1 MAALAR
7 TIWATIIFPQPFTPT
22 YLPHTVLQRHSL
34 CAISSRKM
42 VMQLVFTSFYFWFLL
57 VTALFAHASSVE
69 KPFSCT
75 GYVTRTSSNA
85 NANSHS
91 GSIYFNAHPADGLLY
106 QNPNLLHDIYVFK
119 CVTTIVMTSGNRG
132 SDSNFSRSLERGIQ
146 ESYALMANLRIDN
159 PAMQETMVRVG
170 THDLHSWS
178 LRGMRNIQIIYLRL
192 PDGAPSGHGYDAT
205 GSASLSKL
213 YYKEIDSITT
223 TDGNA
228 TYTLR
233 DIKELIAFIL
243 YDRKPNVVHI
253 LNHQAK
259 LFDAHSASSDHADHI
274 VSAKLVRGVVAAEK
288 INATVKSSVDLY
300 AVSLFYTDHRAG
312 TPPAMSGGSRQ
323 TSTLRIT
330 ISRRSLLPYSSTLST
345 TITWYV
351 W

>member
-1 MAALAR
+1 MAM
-7 TIWATIIFPQPFTPT
+7 P
-22 YLPHTVLQRHSL
+22 
-34 CAISSRKM
+34 
-42 VMQLVFTSFYFWFLL
+42 LVFTSFYFWFLL
-57 VTALFAHASSVE
+57 VTTLFAHASSDE
-69 KPFSCT
+69 KKPFSCT
-75 GYVTRTSSNA
+75 GYAPRTSSNTYA
-85 NANSHS
+85 ESHS

-119 CVTTIVMTSGNRG
+119 CVTTIVMTSGDRG
-132 SDSNFSRSLERGIQ
+132 SNSNFSLSLERGIQ

-159 PAMQETMVRVG
+159 PVMQETMVRVG

-178 LRGMRNIQIIYLRL
+178 LGGMRNIQIIYLRL
-192 PDGAPSGHGYDAT
+192 PDGAPSGYGYGAT

-233 DIKELIAFIL
+233 DIKELIAVIL
-243 YDRKPNVVHI
+243 YVRKPNVVHI

-259 LFDAHSASSDHADHI
+259 FSDTHSASSDHADHV
-274 VSAKLVRGVVAAEK
+274 VSAKLVRGVVTAEK
-288 INATVKSSVDLY
+288 INATVKSSVELY
-300 AVSLFYTDHRAG
+300 AVSLFYTDHCAG

-323 TSTLRIT
+323 TSTLRIA

-351 W
+351 GKVFDGFR